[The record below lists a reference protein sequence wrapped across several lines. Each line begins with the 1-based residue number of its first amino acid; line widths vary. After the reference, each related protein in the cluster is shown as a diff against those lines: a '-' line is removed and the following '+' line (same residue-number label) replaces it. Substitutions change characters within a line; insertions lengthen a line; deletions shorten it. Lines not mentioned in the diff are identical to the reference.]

1 MEKYDTIIIG
11 GGLAGCSLGKLLLKK
26 QHKVLI
32 IEKQDINKKKKLCG
46 GLITTKAYNLL
57 QIIYGDLIKDL
68 PFKKLKGFN
77 ILNNDLSIEFNNYEN
92 YSISREDLDKFT
104 LEQYIENGGEIIDKS
119 TYNDIDL
126 ENKVLTVNEEKYQYS
141 TLVGADG
148 IFSQLRKELVNKQQ
162 EKNFALETYIPIN
175 NNLQI
180 DFLDNFCGYAWII
193 PNLKNTIIGIG
204 DVSKNTNIKD
214 TFFKHFNI
222 SEKNKQLK
230 GAFLPTGNDILLEYN
245 NVYFI
250 GDAAGLISPIT
261 GEGIY
266 YALISAYNLSNNIDA
281 NLYKKSMKKEIK
293 NIRKYYFFKKFVYNT
308 KLRKFLFKKYNKS
321 KLITICI
328 DKFAKSLL

>member
-26 QHKVLI
+26 HHKVLI

-46 GLITTKAYNLL
+46 GLVTIKAYNLL
-57 QIIYGDLIKDL
+57 EIIYGDSIKNL

-77 ILNNDLSIEFNNYEN
+77 VLNNDLSINFDNCEI
-92 YSISREDLDKFT
+92 YSIAREDLDRFA
-104 LEQYIENGGEIIDKS
+104 LEQYIENGGKIIDKN
-119 TYNDIDL
+119 TYNQIDL
-126 ENKVLTVNEEKYQYS
+126 ENKILTINEEKYQY
-141 TLVGADG
+141 TNLVGADG

-162 EKNFALETYIPIN
+162 EKNFALETYIATN
-175 NNLQI
+175 NNLQV
-180 DFLDNFCGYAWII
+180 DFLDNFWGYAWII
-193 PNLKNTIIGIG
+193 PNSKNTIIGIG

-222 SEKNKQLK
+222 DEKNDNLK

-266 YALISAYNLSNNIDA
+266 YALISAYNLSNNIDN

-293 NIRKYYFFKKFVYNT
+293 NIQKYLFLKKFVYNT
-308 KLRKFLFKKYNKS
+308 KLRNFLFKKYNKS

-328 DKFAKSLL
+328 NKFVKSLL